1 MTLVELLPFAAIA
14 AAFWLLIIRP
24 ASTRRKAQ
32 AALVAA
38 LAPGQRIM
46 TTAGV
51 FGTVAAIDGERV
63 SVEVAP
69 GVVIEMLAAAIAQ
82 VVPVPAEPGPAD
94 AVLPDEDGSEGASA
108 ADLPV
113 DDSPATTAHTPEA
126 DRG

>member
-24 ASTRRKAQ
+24 SSTRRKAQ
-32 AALVAA
+32 AALVAS

-51 FGTVAAIDGERV
+51 FGTIVSIDADRV
-63 SVEVAP
+63 SVEIAQ
-69 GVVIEMLAAAIAQ
+69 GVVIEMLAAAIAK
-82 VVPVPAEPGPAD
+82 VVPAPVDTPEAPA
-94 AVLPDEDGSEGASA
+94 LPDTEASNVAAGAGG
-108 ADLPV
+108 V
-113 DDSPATTAHTPEA
+113 DEVVAGPTPEA

>member
-24 ASTRRKAQ
+24 SSTRRKAQ
-32 AALVAA
+32 AALVAS

-51 FGTVAAIDGERV
+51 FGTIVSIDADRA
-63 SVEVAP
+63 SVEIAP
-69 GVVIEMLAAAIAQ
+69 GVVIEMLAVAIAK
-82 VVPVPAEPGPAD
+82 VVPAPEDSAPAPALPDAESPDSAAGDRGAD
-94 AVLPDEDGSEGASA
+94 ADVAG
-108 ADLPV
+108 
-113 DDSPATTAHTPEA
+113 TTLEA

>member
-24 ASTRRKAQ
+24 SSNRRKAQ
-32 AALVAA
+32 SALVAS

-51 FGTVAAIDGERV
+51 FGTVVSIDADRV
-63 SVEVAP
+63 SVEISP

-82 VVPVPAEPGPAD
+82 VVPAPVNRPGDPVP
-94 AVLPDEDGSEGASA
+94 PDGGTRDASA
-108 ADLPV
+108 GAGGADDVVAGPTL
-113 DDSPATTAHTPEA
+113 EA

>member
-24 ASTRRKAQ
+24 SSTRRKAQ
-32 AALVAA
+32 AALVAS

-51 FGTVAAIDGERV
+51 FGTIVSIDAERV
-63 SVEVAP
+63 SVEIAP
-69 GVVIEMLAAAIAQ
+69 GVVIEMLAVAIAK
-82 VVPVPAEPGPAD
+82 VVPAPVDSAPAPA
-94 AVLPDEDGSEGASA
+94 LPDTESPDSA
-108 ADLPV
+108 AD
-113 DDSPATTAHTPEA
+113 DSGADADVAGTTLEA

>member
-24 ASTRRKAQ
+24 SSSRRKAQ
-32 AALVAA
+32 AALVAS

-51 FGTVAAIDGERV
+51 FGTVTSIDAERV
-63 SVEVAP
+63 SVEIAP
-69 GVVIEMLAAAIAQ
+69 GVVIEMLAAGIAQ
-82 VVPVPAEPGPAD
+82 VVPAPVDSAPAPALPDTESPDSAAGDSGAD
-94 AVLPDEDGSEGASA
+94 ADVAG
-108 ADLPV
+108 
-113 DDSPATTAHTPEA
+113 TTLEA

>member
-24 ASTRRKAQ
+24 SSTRRKAQ
-32 AALVAA
+32 AALVAS

-51 FGTVAAIDGERV
+51 FGTIVSIDADRV
-63 SVEVAP
+63 SVEISP

-82 VVPVPAEPGPAD
+82 VVPAPVDIDPAPALSDTETQDAAAGGEDGVDGVVAGPA
-94 AVLPDEDGSEGASA
+94 L
-108 ADLPV
+108 
-113 DDSPATTAHTPEA
+113 EA